1 MNGDI
6 EDLVLSG
13 KLFNPPSRSSSP
25 VRSRS
30 PSPTLAQWPTEDS
43 GYDYDSDAERRKAI
57 ERNVGADA
65 QQESVGVGVPGRTG
79 VKGVIRDS
87 REAAATARAKR
98 NDEIRAMNR
107 AMEKASLGGKTWGEE
122 ERERLTRKAF
132 EEGRPEPMDQ
142 TARRGRFGHLREV
155 GMRGYVQAVES
166 EERNIWVVVHIYD
179 PSLDRCAA
187 LDETLSRLARQYP
200 SVKFLRARAGALGF
214 ASKTSTNGHAQRLSR
229 QPFTLTRT
237 PSRKIL
243 VPGRYHDEDDSE
255 EEDDDNSDSE
265 KDDGW
270 DDDSVDTDVLPTML
284 VYRGGELVHS
294 WVRVDWEA
302 QMGVEELL
310 RRHHVLS
317 EPGFSSS
324 SNGNCGL
331 SSDEEDYDDG
341 ELIFGGS
348 DDGV

>member
-1 MNGDI
+1 M
-6 EDLVLSG
+6 
-13 KLFNPPSRSSSP
+13 
-25 VRSRS
+25 RSRS
-30 PSPTLAQWPTEDS
+30 PSPTLAQWPTDDS

-57 ERNVGADA
+57 ERTIGAEA
-65 QQESVGVGVPGRTG
+65 QHESVGVGVPGRTG

-87 REAAATARAKR
+87 KEAAANARAKR
-98 NDEIRAMNR
+98 NEELRALNR
-107 AMEKASLGGKTWGEE
+107 AMEKASLGGKTWAEE
-122 ERERLTRKAF
+122 ERERIALKAF
-132 EEGRPEPMDQ
+132 QEGQPTHAGQSSRK
-142 TARRGRFGHLREV
+142 GRFGHLREV
-155 GMRGYVQAVES
+155 GVQGYVQAVEG

-179 PSLDRCAA
+179 PVSTISIVSRVYGTLPDITCGQSLDRCAT

-214 ASKTSTNGHAQRLSR
+214 ASTTSGNGFSQRNSR

-243 VPGRYHDEDDSE
+243 VPGRFSEDDSDDH
-255 EEDDDNSDSE
+255 DDDDDSDSE

-270 DDDSVDTDVLPTML
+270 ADDSVDTDVLPTML

-310 RRHHVLS
+310 RR
-317 EPGFSSS
+317 
-324 SNGNCGL
+324 
-331 SSDEEDYDDG
+331 
-341 ELIFGGS
+341 
-348 DDGV
+348 